1 MKLMNRLS
9 RCYYI
14 QCETNNSTALHHHA
28 ASGPPLPPKE
38 IGDLRK
44 TLNTEVDS
52 LRSEFMNLKV
62 SLKQQLEL
70 TAGLAAQVRHA
81 LAYRCIACMIGST
94 GEERAC

>member
-1 MKLMNRLS
+1 MDRPQAPS
-9 RCYYI
+9 EY
-14 QCETNNSTALHHHA
+14 
-28 ASGPPLPPKE
+28 E

-70 TAGLAAQVRHA
+70 TAGLAAQEISEA
-81 LAYRCIACMIGST
+81 
-94 GEERAC
+94 EERLAGIYPPSQVALDGAR